1 MVNFDQKKNW
11 KYVFIG
17 GIFLISLALVL
28 TGCSSSGGDD
38 EERPGPTVQAT
49 VADIDELNNNLD
61 SNDTKSIDF
70 ANDISGNAVI
80 DSRTDDLLVNFD
92 YNQLDGDF
100 EIAQSTNES
109 AWKLGLENGEITG
122 DLIIDDPAL
131 TFEIGDNVTINGTSR
146 IINVS
151 DSSFINKGEINDVNI
166 SDSDGATFDNQGTI
180 KGNIEIS
187 SGGGKAVNLKGRIE
201 KDIKITGN
209 GTKVRVTAGTT
220 VNKILVSL
228 SAASVEIEID
238 ENAEHEEIVD
248 QGGNAQIKT
257 ILERVPVLE
266 PEGGEY
272 IETQTVE
279 ISSGVSGDTIYYT
292 TDGSEPSID
301 SLKYT
306 DPISINKTTTIKA
319 KIINADNK
327 ESEVVTEKYIIAGNS
342 ISGTVSNSGGGTD
355 NVKAVLIAN
364 DNIDNITS
372 FNDIRIE
379 AGPRTVNTNGEFNF
393 INITPGNYYL
403 VAFQDQNDNNEL
415 DFYEYINDPSEPFG
429 VYMEDNQE
437 VKISISEGNHLEN
450 KDITLDEPESN
461 FITGKVDN
469 ISDTSP
475 ETYTYVLLVDSSKD
489 LSVLDPAQADK
500 QTLIDSE
507 NRYVFSDVAPGS
519 YYIFAYNDQNDNN
532 EIGADLF
539 NKYGN
544 IPAEPL
550 GFYGGYPQVIN
561 YTDTSQPLE
570 GRDITISKKMM
581 AVSLMTYDQTND
593 KNIPLPEGKVELFD
607 ADTNNLIISADNLM
621 ETTVDKNT
629 PDERNIAFAF
639 LTGLNPN
646 KDYYLQGT
654 ESNYRGTLNP
664 IFNFNEYDIIETDL
678 ELFTEKFISGLFNDQ
693 NIVPNDALILGVI
706 EEEPVVQ
713 NTLEYQSI
721 RLEGP
726 VTTYSSTENSGQVG
740 YLDSD
745 KQYLNYSLDRF
756 ENYEEDEDSGVK
768 TFIVGVKRAEPGEY
782 DIYVEGDTQPVDK
795 IRVKEGFLT
804 LIFDYVD

>member
-1 MVNFDQKKNW
+1 MVNFYQKKNW

-49 VADIDELNNNLD
+49 VADIDELSANLN
-61 SNDTKSIDF
+61 SNSASIDF

-92 YNQLDGDF
+92 DNQLDGDF
-100 EIAQSTNES
+100 EIAQGTNDS
-109 AWKLGLENGEITG
+109 AWKLGLENGTITG
-122 DLIIDDPAL
+122 DLTIDDPAL

-151 DSSFINKGEINDVNI
+151 DSSFINKGEINNVII

-187 SGGGKAVNLKGRIE
+187 SGEGGAVNLKGRIE

-220 VNKILVSL
+220 VNKIVVSP
-228 SAASVEIEID
+228 SASSVKIELD

-248 QGGNAQIKT
+248 QGENTEVNT

-272 IETQTVE
+272 IETQTIE

-292 TDGSEPSID
+292 TDGSEPSTS
-301 SLKYT
+301 SLKYN
-306 DPISINKTTTIKA
+306 DPISINETTTIKA

-355 NVKAVLIAN
+355 NVKAVLISN

-379 AGPRTVNTNGEFNF
+379 AGPRTVNTDGEFNF

-437 VKISISEGNHLEN
+437 VKISISEGDYLEN
-450 KDITLDEPESN
+450 KDITLADPKSK

-469 ISDTSP
+469 ISDTSG
-475 ETYTYVLLVDSSKD
+475 ETYALLIDSSKD

-500 QTLIDSE
+500 QTRIDSE
-507 NRYVFSDVAPGS
+507 NRYVFSDVEPGS

-639 LTGLNPN
+639 LTGLKPN
-646 KDYYLQGT
+646 ANYYLQGI
-654 ESNYRGTLNP
+654 ESNYRGTLSP
-664 IFNFNEYDIIETDL
+664 IFNFNKYDIIATDL
-678 ELFTEKFISGLFNDQ
+678 ELFTEEFISGFFNDS
-693 NIVPNDALILGVI
+693 NINSNDALILGVI
-706 EEEPVVQ
+706 EDDSLSNKSV
-713 NTLEYQSI
+713 

-726 VTTYSSTENSGQVG
+726 ATYSSTENSGQVG
-740 YLDSD
+740 YLASD
-745 KQYLNYSLDRF
+745 DQYLDYTLNSF
-756 ENYEEDEDSGVK
+756 ENYEVDENSGVK
-768 TFIVGVKRAEPGEY
+768 TFIVGVKKAEPGKY
-782 DIYVEGDTQPVDK
+782 DIYLEGDPQSVDT
-795 IRVKEGFLT
+795 IYVKEGFLT